1 MHARSR
7 GHLRKGVEVMESMKD
22 KVAIV
27 GMGCTRFGEN
37 WSRSVDDL
45 IVDAAYEAYQDAG
58 INQKDIQAAWFGT
71 TRLITGENLA
81 GVLKFDYIPVTRV
94 ENLCA
99 TASDALRNAAF
110 AIAAGV
116 YDIVLVV
123 GADKLKDLGTGGL
136 DSAEIQPTARIDY
149 PGAAPAHFFARLAT
163 RYMSHYGLTYEE
175 LKRALSK
182 IAVKNHHNGSLNPKA
197 HFQREIT
204 LDQAMKAPTIS
215 WPLGLF
221 DACGVSDGAAA
232 AILTRADLAKSFR
245 DDYVLIKGLGLAT
258 GARQGFILD
267 DCEMVHMEETIRA
280 SRQAFQMAGIRN
292 PFEEIDLAEVHD
304 CFTITEMVIY
314 EDLGFCPRGKA
325 RNYIEDGTFELNG
338 KLAVN
343 PDGGLK
349 CFGHPL
355 GATGLRMVYEIYKQ
369 MQGKAGA
376 RQRRNPRLGMTHNH
390 GMNPGSG
397 VGSVTILGQR
407 D

>member
-1 MHARSR
+1 
-7 GHLRKGVEVMESMKD
+7 MESLKD
-22 KVAIV
+22 KVAII
-27 GMGCTRFGEN
+27 GMGCTKFGER
-37 WSRSVDDL
+37 WDKSADDL

-58 INQKDIQAAWFGT
+58 IDPKDIQAAWFGT

-81 GVLKFDYIPVTRV
+81 CVLKFDYIPVTRV

-110 AIAAGV
+110 SIAAGV
-116 YDIVLVV
+116 YDLVLVLGV
-123 GADKLKDLGTGGL
+123 DKLKDLGTGGL
-136 DSAEIQPTARIDY
+136 DSTEIQPTARVDY
-149 PGAAPAHFFARLAT
+149 PGAAPAHFFARMAT
-163 RYMSHYGLTYEE
+163 RYMHRYGLNFEDMKQT
-175 LKRALSK
+175 LGK

-197 HFQREIT
+197 HFQKEIT
-204 LDQAMKAPTIS
+204 LEQAVNAPRIS

-232 AILTRADLAKSFR
+232 AILTRADLAKDFR

-258 GARQGFILD
+258 GARQGFLQD
-267 DCEMVHMEETIRA
+267 DCDMVHLEEAVRA
-280 SRQAFQMAGIRN
+280 SKQAYAMAGIKN
-292 PFEEIDLAEVHD
+292 PSEEIDIAEVHD

-314 EDLGFCPRGKA
+314 EDLGFCPRGTA
-325 RNYIEDGTFELNG
+325 REFIEAGAFELNG

-355 GATGLRMVYEIYKQ
+355 GATGLRMAYEIYKQ
-369 MQGKAGA
+369 MQGRAGA
-376 RQRRNPRLGMTHNH
+376 RQRKNPTLGLTHNQ

-397 VGSVTILGQR
+397 VGSVTILGRR